1 MQLASGVAVHVPLSA
16 EDGFRVTDAKLR
28 QKLTPRSKLLILN
41 SPNNPTGRVFTREE
55 LETIAK
61 VALEN
66 DLLILSDEI
75 YEKILY
81 DGHEHI
87 SIGSLPDMLGR
98 TLVVNGF
105 SKAYAMTGWRL
116 GYVAARGP
124 LAKEILKVQQ
134 HSVTCASS
142 FTQYAGIVA
151 LTGPRMQSHLWSRST
166 ESEGTSSPKA

>member
-1 MQLASGVAVHVPLSA
+1 
-16 EDGFRVTDAKLR
+16 
-28 QKLTPRSKLLILN
+28 
-41 SPNNPTGRVFTREE
+41 
-55 LETIAK
+55 

-66 DLLILSDEI
+66 DLLVLSDEI
-75 YEKILY
+75 YEKILF

-87 SIGSLPDMLGR
+87 SIGSLPDMLDR
-98 TLVVNGF
+98 TIVINGF

-124 LAKEILKVQQ
+124 LAEEILKVQQ

-151 LTGPRMQSHLWSRST
+151 LTSPQDAVFQRKGIWPELRWTCLTRSRRCQT
-166 ESEGTSSPKA
+166 TRFCT